1 MKSLT
6 DGFDQIKDE
15 SLGVADSRIG
25 ESPHYQ
31 HVRTCKRLCTSPP
44 PCADGADLAAEL
56 VDRAEKNWSSGKG
69 RSLASPSGE
78 NWRFTRAG
86 DMRPTNPSLEVT
98 FERKF
103 MEAAIDGWAN
113 QVPTCA
119 GVLRPKADRRRAID
133 LVRRIGEGRFDFI
146 ELKVVAD
153 EWDGSGKP
161 LFAAM
166 QVLEYGVL
174 YAFSRIHAPSL
185 KYRPGHN
192 PILDSHRV
200 GLRVL
205 APARFYEYK
214 VRGGREPYEL
224 GWLELMMRDAT
235 GELASRIG
243 GGMVMDFR
251 FDVFPDAFS
260 WPQPQQTAIDHAKRM
275 MERRRPLI

>member
-6 DGFDQIKDE
+6 DGFDPIKDE

-25 ESPHYQ
+25 KSPHYR
-31 HVRTCKRLCTSPP
+31 HVRTCKHLCTSPP
-44 PCADGADLAAEL
+44 PCADGAGLAAEL

-69 RSLASPSGE
+69 PALASPSGQ

-86 DMRPTNPSLEVT
+86 EMRPNNRSPEVT
-98 FERKF
+98 FERRF
-103 MEAAIDGWAN
+103 MEAAVDGWAN

-119 GVLRPKADRRRAID
+119 SVLRPQADGRRAID
-133 LVRRIGEGRFDFI
+133 LVRRIGKGRFDFI

-166 QVLEYGVL
+166 EVLDYGVL

-185 KYRPGHN
+185 KYRPGRS

-214 VRGGREPYEL
+214 IRGGRESYEL
-224 GWLELMMRDAT
+224 GWLESMMRDAA

-251 FDVFPDAFS
+251 FDVFPDEFS
-260 WPQPQQTAIDHAKRM
+260 WPQPQHTAIDHAKRM